1 MTDYKKKYKEL
12 AKELEKRYPDMPI
25 CFYYDL
31 EDEPVVLMLHGEG
44 TDFDIELYL
53 EDLEDEFN
61 YEIDD
66 EDEDCCELMIYGYD
80 KKKILELIEEIL
92 EKH

>member
-12 AKELEKRYPDMPI
+12 SKELIKKYPDMLV
-25 CFYYDL
+25 CFYYDE

-53 EDLEDEFN
+53 EDLEAEFD

-66 EDEDCCELMIYGYD
+66 EDEDSYELMIYGYN
-80 KKKILELIEEIL
+80 KKKILELVEEIL

>member
-12 AKELEKRYPDMPI
+12 AKELIKKYPDMVV

-53 EDLEDEFN
+53 EDLEEEFD

-66 EDEDCCELMIYGYD
+66 EDEDSYELMIYGYN
-80 KKKILELIEEIL
+80 KKKILELVEEIL
-92 EKH
+92 KKH